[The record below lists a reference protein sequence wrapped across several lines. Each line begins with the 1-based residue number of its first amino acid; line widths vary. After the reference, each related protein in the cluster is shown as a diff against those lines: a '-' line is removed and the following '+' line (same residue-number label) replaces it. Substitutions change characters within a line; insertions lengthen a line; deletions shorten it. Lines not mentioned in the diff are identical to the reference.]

1 VICGKFLDIPEK
13 WAEKLVLTYQIGTI
27 DRKIA
32 SIPRS
37 RVIAR
42 KVLAIH
48 PNLSSYPKKIGIIY
62 LLTISGKVLD
72 IMTKL
77 PVILYLTRL
86 LGVIYG
92 NFRVNK

>member
-1 VICGKFLDIPEK
+1 M
-13 WAEKLVLTYQIGTI
+13 I

-32 SIPRS
+32 SIPRK

-48 PNLSSYPKKIGIIY
+48 PNLGNYPEKLGIIY
-62 LLTISGKVLD
+62 ILTISRKVLD

-77 PVILYLTRL
+77 PVILYLTGL
-86 LGVIYG
+86 LGVIVG